1 MQTPPQKPAAKPG
14 LDPDCIERLQRLA
27 ENEDFNREYVVAW
40 KTLAQAKLKTAVEE
54 ANKPAAERNAQA
66 VVDAVRE
73 YAIYTA
79 QINAVFE
86 TLADVAKARQDKA
99 AAAQKAGLAKKQA
112 LQPETPEA

>member
-1 MQTPPQKPAAKPG
+1 MQTPPQKPAKPG

-27 ENEDFNREYVVAW
+27 ENEDFNSEFVAAW
-40 KTLAQAKLKTAVEE
+40 KAEAQAKLKAAVVE
-54 ANKPAAERNAQA
+54 AAKPAAERNAQA

-99 AAAQKAGLAKKQA
+99 AAAQKAGVA
-112 LQPETPEA
+112 